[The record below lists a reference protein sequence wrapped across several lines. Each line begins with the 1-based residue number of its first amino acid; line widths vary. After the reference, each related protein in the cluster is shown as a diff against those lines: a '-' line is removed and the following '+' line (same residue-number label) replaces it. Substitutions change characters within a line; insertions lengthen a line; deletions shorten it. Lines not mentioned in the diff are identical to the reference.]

1 MAACSKDSDGGG
13 SAKTGGVDCLL
24 VSFVGCCLDC
34 YTIGHVTNGSGLTL
48 DCNAASM
55 CVTPHTDQEEAA
67 HDESTQALALPS
79 STRVWDFLLGQKKS
93 RYKRATDAAS
103 GQLTIWQKCTR

>member
-1 MAACSKDSDGGG
+1 M
-13 SAKTGGVDCLL
+13 
-24 VSFVGCCLDC
+24 
-34 YTIGHVTNGSGLTL
+34 GSGLTL

-103 GQLTIWQKCTR
+103 EQLTIWQKCTSVGQDQNTRYRDTRPAPNTRALQAQLSRYSEAC